1 MRRPGP
7 LAFLLL
13 ARALTA
19 WLPPGPALAQ
29 PALAPAAP
37 PPGFADRELVIGTK
51 DAAPFAMKSA
61 EGQWQGISIDLW
73 RHVADGIGLRY
84 RFEELPTVQ
93 ALVDA
98 VAAGRVDAGVAAITV
113 TAARKRVIDFTQPFY
128 ATGLGVAV
136 PSEGVTA
143 WLPVLRTFLS
153 FSFLQAVLALLG
165 IALAVGVLI
174 WLFERR
180 HNKPYGG
187 GPVRGLTAGVWWSA
201 VAMTQAGAAQD
212 GPVTTPGRILATVW
226 MIASV
231 VIIAVFIAGIS
242 SALTTQRLQGLVR
255 NVNDLRGMRV
265 GVVEGSSAAE
275 FLTAQRVSWRGFP
288 GPREGLAAVQKHQ
301 VDAFVHDR
309 PLLSW
314 MIRQD
319 FSSLQLLGINLDV
332 QNYAVALPEDNALR
346 RSLDVALL
354 DSLRGEWWQQT
365 LFRYLG
371 SAEIEGAGR

>member
-13 ARALTA
+13 ALALS
-19 WLPPGPALAQ
+19 WPPGTVLAQ
-29 PALAPAAP
+29 PGAAPSAP
-37 PPGFADRELVIGTK
+37 PPGFAGRELVIGTK
-51 DAAPFAMKSA
+51 DAPPFAMKNA

-73 RHVADGIGLRY
+73 RHVAEGMKLRY
-84 RFEELPTVQ
+84 RFEEMPTVQ

-165 IALAVGVLI
+165 IALAVGILV

-187 GPVRGLTAGVWWSA
+187 GAVRGLTAGVWWSA

-231 VIIAVFIAGIS
+231 VTIAVFIAGIS

-301 VDAFVHDR
+301 IDAFVHDR

-314 MIRQD
+314 TIRQD
-319 FSSLQLLGINLDV
+319 YSSLQLLGINLDV

-371 SAEIEGAGR
+371 SSEMESAGR

>member
-1 MRRPGP
+1 MRHPGP

-13 ARALTA
+13 ALLTCL
-19 WLPPGPALAQ
+19 LPGAALAQ
-29 PALAPAAP
+29 PAGAPAASP
-37 PPGFADRELVIGTK
+37 PPTLAGRELVIGTK
-51 DAAPFAMKSA
+51 EAPPFAMKSA

-73 RHVADGIGLRY
+73 RHVAEGMGLRY
-84 RFEELPTVQ
+84 RFVELPTVQ

-98 VAAGRVDAGVAAITV
+98 VAAGQVDAGVAAITV

-165 IALAVGVLI
+165 IALAVGFLI

-187 GPVRGLTAGVWWSA
+187 SAMRGLTAGVWWSA

-231 VIIAVFIAGIS
+231 VTIAVFIAGVS

-255 NVNDLRGMRV
+255 NVNDLRSVRV

-275 FLTAQRVSWRGFP
+275 FLSGQRVSWRGFA
-288 GPREGLAAVQKHQ
+288 GPREGLEAVQRHQ
-301 VDAFVHDR
+301 IDAFVYDR

-371 SAEIEGAGR
+371 SAEMESAGR